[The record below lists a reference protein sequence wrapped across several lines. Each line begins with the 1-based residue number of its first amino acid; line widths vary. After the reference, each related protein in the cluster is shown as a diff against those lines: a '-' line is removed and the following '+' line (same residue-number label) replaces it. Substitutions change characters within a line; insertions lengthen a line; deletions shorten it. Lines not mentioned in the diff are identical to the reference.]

1 MKSSERTRSFT
12 SRAAWYMSWTSDSI
26 CRCAPGRCTFT
37 ATAFPF
43 GSVARCTCPIDAAAT
58 GSSSKSR
65 KSRAIVLPSS
75 SSITRSAS
83 ANGNGRTSSWSG
95 RSSAMMSGGTTSG
108 RVDSSCPN
116 LTNVGPSSSNTSRR
130 CCPRADAPLSDA
142 AASRAS
148 AERPGRR
155 SVSLCAWSQ

>member
-12 SRAAWYMSWTSDSI
+12 SFAAWYMSETSASI
-26 CRCAPGRCTFT
+26 SRCASGRCTFT

-43 GSVARCTCPIDAAAT
+43 GSVARCTWPIDAAAT

-65 KSRAIVLPSS
+65 NSRSIVLPSS
-75 SSITRSAS
+75 CSITRCAS
-83 ANGNGRTSSWSG
+83 EKGNGRTSSWSG

-116 LTNVGPSSSNTSRR
+116 FTNVGPSSSNTSRR
-130 CCPRADAPLSDA
+130 CCPRAELPSGDA

-148 AERPGRR
+148 ADRPGSR
-155 SVSLCAWSQ
+155 SVSLCISRK